1 MEAKDMVCIVCPLG
15 CKLKVI
21 KDDTTDTGY
30 VVEGNKCFRG
40 ADYGVKELTNP
51 TRVLT
56 TTVVISDAPLKR
68 LPVRTSGAIPKHLI
82 QQAMKQINK
91 VEVKAPIKV
100 EQVIIKNILDTGVD
114 VVASRS
120 MYQNFKQEDNLKD
133 YVVQG

>member
-56 TTVVISDAPLKR
+56 TTVIIFDAPLKR

-82 QQAMKQINK
+82 QQAMELINK

-100 EQVIIKNILDTGVD
+100 GQVIIKNILGTGVD

-120 MYQNFKQEDNLKD
+120 MYQSFKQEDNLKG

>member
-15 CKLKVI
+15 CKLKVT
-21 KDDTTDTGY
+21 KDAASQAGY

-40 ADYGVKELTNP
+40 ADYGVKEMTNP

-56 TTVVISDAPLKR
+56 TTVIMSDAPVKR

-82 QQAMKQINK
+82 KQAMELINK

-100 EQVIIKNILDTGVD
+100 GQVIIKNILNTGVN
-114 VVASRS
+114 VVASRT
-120 MYQNFKQEDNLKD
+120 MHQNSKHEDYLKD
-133 YVVQG
+133 YLV